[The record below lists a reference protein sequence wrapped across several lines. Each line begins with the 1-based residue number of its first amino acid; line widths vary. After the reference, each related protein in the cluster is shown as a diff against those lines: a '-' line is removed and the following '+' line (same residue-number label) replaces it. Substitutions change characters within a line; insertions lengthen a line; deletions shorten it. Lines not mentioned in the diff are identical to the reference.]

1 MANVTLDKPKKLSS
15 RQPSITGTDQEFFVG
30 NTTTRKSTSSL
41 TIYHQNIRS
50 LISKKEEL
58 NIIMKDKS
66 VNPHLSCLSEHRLK
80 TQEITKF
87 TLNSYKIA
95 ASFCRQGVPKGGV
108 CIMTRHNIQ
117 FATIDLSNF
126 CIERI
131 FEICAIEM
139 NSKNNCRMY
148 I

>member
-1 MANVTLDKPKKLSS
+1 MGNVTISK
-15 RQPSITGTDQEFFVG
+15 
-30 NTTTRKSTSSL
+30 NTSSL
-41 TIYHQNIRS
+41 IICHQNIRD
-50 LISKKEEL
+50 LVSKKDKL
-58 NIIMKDKS
+58 NMIMLHMS
-66 VNPHLSCLSEHRLK
+66 INPHLICLSEHHLK

-95 ASFCRQGVPKGGV
+95 ASFCRGVPKGGV